1 MLSQTRPISSR
12 APIRALIL
20 LLALG
25 TLFGLVSYSGEG
37 IAAQGIAQY
46 GKPKYADGF
55 AHFDY
60 ANPKAPKGGTLTLPN
75 PDRRTSFDKFNP
87 FTLRGVTA
95 PGIGALMFE
104 SLAVGSA
111 DEVSSVYG
119 LIADD
124 IQVAPDKMSVS
135 FRIRP
140 EAQFSDGSPILAS
153 DVKHSFDTLMSKLAN
168 PQYRTIYADV
178 KQAVVVSERVI
189 RFDFKTR
196 NSELPLMVGGLPIF
210 SKNWGVKPDGSITAF
225 DKITF
230 EHPIGSGPYVI
241 ESYRAGKSM
250 IYKRNPNYWGTK
262 VNVRVGF
269 YNFDRIV
276 YKLYSDDA
284 VRLEAFKAGEFDA
297 LVEYR
302 AKNWAKSYVGPK
314 FNNGTLIKKA
324 FPNHNGAGMQG
335 FAMNLRRPIFQ
346 DERVR
351 KALGYDLDFQW
362 LNRQLF
368 FDQYGRINSYFT
380 NSDLSANYQ
389 GETVPTEAELKL
401 LKPLQAKYPQYV
413 PEAVFGVIP
422 PPPSTEAPSSLRN
435 NLRKAR
441 ELLAEAGWTYRD
453 GALRNAKGEI
463 FRFEIVEDGPF
474 FMRILSAY
482 VRNLEKLGIKVDIRT
497 SDYALHQKRMDD
509 YDFDMTTIRFPDTQ
523 SPGNELYDRF
533 GSAAAKERGSDNVIG
548 VQSPVV
554 DALIDAIV
562 KAETREQLQ
571 AATRS
576 LDRVL
581 WNSYF
586 VVPHWYNPTHRIA
599 FRKEMGYPNPPLYY
613 SAESWIL
620 STWWLQE
627 ARQ

>member
-55 AHFDY
+55 AHFEY

-250 IYKRNPNYWGTK
+250 IYKRNPNYWGSK

-324 FPNHNGAGMQG
+324 FQNHNGAGMQG

-346 DERVR
+346 DMRVR
-351 KALGYDLDFQW
+351 KALGYALDFQW

-413 PEAVFGVIP
+413 PEVVFGAMP

-453 GALRNAKGEI
+453 GALRNTKGEI

>member
-1 MLSQTRPISSR
+1 MLSQTRPNSAG
-12 APIRALIL
+12 APIRVLIL
-20 LLALG
+20 LLAFG
-25 TLFGLVSYSGEG
+25 ALFGLASYSGEG
-37 IAAQGIAQY
+37 SAAQGIAQY

-119 LIADD
+119 LIAED

-210 SKNWGVKPDGSITAF
+210 SKNWGVKPDGSVTAF

-250 IYKRNPNYWGTK
+250 IYKRNPNYWGNK

-346 DERVR
+346 DVRVR
-351 KALGYDLDFQW
+351 RALGYALDFQW

-413 PEAVFGVIP
+413 PEAVFGAMP

>member
-1 MLSQTRPISSR
+1 MLSQTRLNSVG
-12 APIRALIL
+12 APIRAMIL
-20 LLALG
+20 LLAFGAL
-25 TLFGLVSYSGEG
+25 LGLVSYSGEG

-55 AHFDY
+55 AHFEY

-346 DERVR
+346 DMRVR
-351 KALGYDLDFQW
+351 KALGYALDFQW

-413 PEAVFGVIP
+413 PEVVFGAMP

-453 GALRNAKGEI
+453 GALRNTKGEI

>member
-1 MLSQTRPISSR
+1 MLSQTRLNSVG
-12 APIRALIL
+12 APIRAMIL
-20 LLALG
+20 LLAFGAL
-25 TLFGLVSYSGEG
+25 LGLVSYSGEG

-119 LIADD
+119 LIAED

-135 FRIRP
+135 FRIRS

-153 DVKHSFDTLMSKLAN
+153 DVKHNFDTLMSKLAN

-210 SKNWGVKPDGSITAF
+210 SKNWGVKPDGSVTAF

-250 IYKRNPNYWGTK
+250 IYKRNPNYWGNK

-351 KALGYDLDFQW
+351 KALGYALDFQW

>member
-1 MLSQTRPISSR
+1 MLSQTRLNSVG
-12 APIRALIL
+12 APIRAMIL
-20 LLALG
+20 LLAFGAL
-25 TLFGLVSYSGEG
+25 LGLVSYSGEG

-119 LIADD
+119 LIAED

-135 FRIRP
+135 FRIRS

-153 DVKHSFDTLMSKLAN
+153 DVKHNFDTLMSKLAN

-210 SKNWGVKPDGSITAF
+210 SKNWGVKPDGSVTAF

-250 IYKRNPNYWGTK
+250 IYKRNPNYWGNK

-351 KALGYDLDFQW
+351 KALGYALDFQW

-413 PEAVFGVIP
+413 PEAVFGLIP

>member
-1 MLSQTRPISSR
+1 MLSQTRPNSAG
-12 APIRALIL
+12 APIRVLIL
-20 LLALG
+20 LLAFG
-25 TLFGLVSYSGEG
+25 ALFGLASYSGEG
-37 IAAQGIAQY
+37 SAAQGIAQY

-119 LIADD
+119 LIAED

-140 EAQFSDGSPILAS
+140 EAQFSDSSPILAS

-210 SKNWGVKPDGSITAF
+210 SKNWGVKPDGSVTAF

-250 IYKRNPNYWGTK
+250 IYKRNPNYWGNK

-346 DERVR
+346 DVRVR
-351 KALGYDLDFQW
+351 RALGYALDFQW

-413 PEAVFGVIP
+413 PEAVFGAMP